1 MSIPRETRSRHLQ
14 AEELKDLQMAA
25 SFKRKAPTASLLEC
39 VLMEDINHQPIPI
52 PERSSRM
59 AMCQV

>member
-1 MSIPRETRSRHLQ
+1 MP
-14 AEELKDLQMAA
+14 A
-25 SFKRKAPTASLLEC
+25 SFRRKAPTGSLLAC
-39 VLMEDINHQPIPI
+39 VLMEDISHQPIPI

>member
-1 MSIPRETRSRHLQ
+1 
-14 AEELKDLQMAA
+14 MAA

-39 VLMEDINHQPIPI
+39 VLMEDINHQLIPI